1 MPILKNNTGL
11 YVDFYELTMAQGY
24 YLNGKI
30 DLPAVFDYFF
40 RFLPFG
46 GGYVVFAG
54 LMDLL
59 EMLEHFRFDDD
70 DCAYLESI
78 GFHKEFTDYLR
89 GFRHRLTIYAPRE
102 GEIVFPNE
110 PVMRVEGNIIE
121 AQIVETILLNMINF
135 ESLIATKAAR
145 IRYAA
150 GDKLISDFGL
160 RRAQGLAGIHG
171 SRAAII
177 GGINST
183 SNVFSAK
190 LFGLKATGTQ
200 AHSWIQAYGDE
211 LEAFRQFAR
220 IFPDRCILLVDTY
233 NTLQSGIPNAIT
245 VAKEMEERGEQL
257 RAIRLDSG
265 DLAYLSKRARAM
277 LDKAGLNYVKI
288 VASNQLDEYIIRSLH
303 TQEAPID
310 GYGIGT
316 RLITGRGEAALDG
329 VYKIAMIG
337 DKPLMKISDNVE
349 KMTLPGRKKV
359 YRYINGEGIFNGDA
373 VVLDQEEGVDWMY
386 HPHKPDMCKRMDK
399 MEREELTQKVMD
411 CGEIVIKEESPYEIA
426 KYLQKRMNM
435 LSDEHKR
442 FEFPHIYKVG
452 ISKQL
457 MDLRSKMIREI
468 KTEDNNYGTYY

>member
-1 MPILKNNTGL
+1 MPILKNQTGL
-11 YVDFYELTMAQGY
+11 YVDLYELTMAQGHFF
-24 YLNGKI
+24 NGKK
-30 DLPAVFDYFF
+30 DVPAVFDYFF
-40 RFLPFG
+40 RYIPFG

-59 EMLEHFRFDDD
+59 EMLERYRFDEE
-70 DCAYLESI
+70 DCAYLESV
-78 GFHKEFTDYLR
+78 GFHKKFTAYLR
-89 GFRHRLTIYAPRE
+89 DFRHRLTIYAPRE

-110 PVMRVEGNIIE
+110 PIVRVEGNIIE
-121 AQIVETILLNMINF
+121 AQIVETMLLNLLNF

-150 GDKLISDFGL
+150 GDKMISDFGL
-160 RRAQGLAGIHG
+160 RRAQGLAGIHA

-190 LFGLKATGTQ
+190 LFGLKPTGTQ

-211 LEAFRQFAR
+211 LEAFRQFAKV
-220 IFPDRCILLVDTY
+220 FPDRCILLVDTY
-233 NTLQSGIPNAIT
+233 NTLQSGVPNAIT
-245 VAKEMEERGEQL
+245 IAKEMEERGEKL
-257 RAIRLDSG
+257 LAIRLDSG
-265 DLAYLSKRARAM
+265 DLAYLSKHARKM
-277 LDKAGLNYVKI
+277 LDDAGLEYVKI

-303 TQEAPID
+303 TQGAPID

-316 RLITGRGEAALDG
+316 RLITGKGEGALDG
-329 VYKIAMIG
+329 VYKISMIEN
-337 DKPLMKISDNVE
+337 KPLMKISDNIE
-349 KMTLPGRKKV
+349 KMTLPGKKKI

-373 VVLDQEEGVDWMY
+373 VVLENESGVDWMY
-386 HPHKPDMCKRMDK
+386 HPHKPDMFKRMDT
-399 MEREELTQKVMD
+399 MEKEELMHKVMD
-411 CGEIVIKEESPYEIA
+411 HGDVMIDKEPTYDIA
-426 KYLQKRMNM
+426 GYVQRRMAM

-457 MDLRSKMIREI
+457 MELRSKMIREI
-468 KTEDNNYGTYY
+468 KLGGGQNEKSH